1 MKIKLLLIAIAF
13 STAALFVPVISAKKE
28 GKEARLVREA
38 KITMTEARQKALARA
53 PGTVEFARL
62 ERGKGGKVLFEFEI
76 HTVQKRESEVHVDAV
91 TGEVF
96 SVSEESGQVS
106 AKKNAM
112 LTGTKISLDDA
123 EKAALGRVIGA
134 VVFSNV
140 ERTRGK
146 ILYEFKIITSDGK
159 EAEVH
164 VNADSGLVEGVEQD

>member
-1 MKIKLLLIAIAF
+1 ML
-13 STAALFVPVISAKKE
+13 TAVSAASIVVPTTFAQKD
-28 GKEARLVREA
+28 GKEARLVSEA
-38 KITMTEARQKALARA
+38 KITMAEARATALARA

-76 HTVQKRESEVHVDAV
+76 HNLQKRETEVHVDAV

-96 SVSEESGQVS
+96 SVAEESGQVS

-112 LTGTKISLDDA
+112 LTGTKISIDDA
-123 EKAALGRVIGA
+123 EKAALGRVAGA

-140 ERTRGK
+140 ERARGK
-146 ILYEFKIITSDGK
+146 VLYEFEIITPEGK

-164 VNADSGLVEGVEQD
+164 VDADSGQVEGVEQD